1 MKEYFLPYPY
11 CILRIVLLILLLPLS
26 VVGQDLSTKSK
37 KAKKAFELAERAF
50 RLYNYQQAEVQFREA
65 LKADPEFFE
74 AWVMLGDLFR
84 ETEQDSSA
92 LHAYQQ
98 AIEIDSS
105 RYPRLFYSTG
115 MIYYGNGFYT
125 GAKDHFERYLRSGS
139 AREGTTKKI
148 EHYLVNC
155 RFAEEAVKNPV
166 PFSPVN
172 LGITINTELNEY
184 FPCLTADNQTL
195 LFTRLLDDQASFTG
209 RQEDFFIS
217 TIKGG
222 SWILAKPV
230 GLPINTVYN
239 EGAPALSAD
248 GNRIVFTACES
259 VNGYGGLRSGF
270 GRCDLFSSSWDGY
283 VWSEPVN
290 IGRPV
295 NSGAWESQPS
305 LAADGRSI
313 YFVSNRNENYDI
325 WWAQMDDN
333 GRWKEPQRLD
343 SVINTEG
350 YEGSV
355 FIHPDNQTLYFS
367 SDGHPGMGGMDIF
380 YSRKGPDGNW
390 GKPIN
395 LGYPINTHKD
405 ENSILISADGSLA
418 MFASDRETGFGGLD
432 LYQFELYEEARPQ
445 FVTYLKGRVF
455 DGENEKRLQAR
466 FELTDLET
474 GEVVVRS
481 QSSAGT
487 GEFLVCLPTDRDYA
501 LTVEKEGYL
510 FHSENFNLSGVNT
523 TTDPFLKDIP
533 LSRIEVG
540 KSVVLKNIF
549 FETDKYD
556 LQDKSRI
563 ELDKVYELLENN
575 PRVRIEISGHTDNIG
590 TPEYNQ
596 ELSRNRAKAVY
607 DYLIESGIE
616 ADRLQFKG
624 YGESS
629 PIASNETEQGRA
641 ENRRTEMTVVGD
653 GGL

>member
-1 MKEYFLPYPY
+1 MKSISTPYRTRL
-11 CILRIVLLILLLPLS
+11 LRILFLLLLLPACTL
-26 VVGQDLSTKSK
+26 GQDLSTKSK

-50 RLYNYQQAEVQFREA
+50 RLYNYQQAEIQFKEA
-65 LKADPEFFE
+65 IKSDSGFFE
-74 AWVMLGDLFR
+74 AWVMLGDLYR

-92 LHAYQQ
+92 LYAYQK
-98 AIEIDSS
+98 AVSIDAD
-105 RYPRLFYSTG
+105 RYPRLYYSSG
-115 MIYYGNGFYT
+115 MIQYGNGQYA
-125 GAKDHFERYLRSGS
+125 GAELNFERYLRAGAARPETAEKIGRYLENCTF
-139 AREGTTKKI
+139 AREA
-148 EHYLVNC
+148 L
-155 RFAEEAVKNPV
+155 KNPV
-166 PFSPVN
+166 PFEPVN
-172 LGITINTELNEY
+172 LGATINTELNEY

-195 LFTRLLDDQASFTG
+195 LFTRLLDDEASFTG
-209 RQEDFFIS
+209 RQEDFFLS
-217 TIKGG
+217 TYGENG
-222 SWILAKPV
+222 WALARSV

-259 VNGYGGLRSGF
+259 VNGYGGLRAGF

-283 VWSEPVN
+283 VWSEPEN

-313 YFVSNRNENYDI
+313 YFVSNRSDNYDI
-325 WWAQMDDN
+325 WWTQMDGN

-367 SDGHPGMGGMDIF
+367 SDGHPGMGGMDIYF
-380 YSRKGPDGNW
+380 SRRGPDGQW
-390 GKPIN
+390 GPPVN

-432 LYQFELYEEARPQ
+432 LYAFELYEEARPQ

-455 DGENEKRLQAR
+455 DGETKKRLQAR

-474 GEVVVRS
+474 GEVAVRS
-481 QSSAGT
+481 FSSAGT

-510 FHSENFNLSGVNT
+510 FHSENFNLSGVST
-523 TTDPFLKDIP
+523 TTDPFVKDLP
-533 LSRIEVG
+533 LSRIEIG

-549 FETDKYD
+549 FETDKYN

-563 ELDKVYELLENN
+563 ELDKVNKLLKNN
-575 PRVRIEISGHTDNIG
+575 PGIRIEISGHTDNVG
-590 TPEYNQ
+590 TSGYNL

-607 DYLIESGIE
+607 DYLIESGI
-616 ADRLQFKG
+616 AANQLQFKG

-629 PIASNETEQGRA
+629 PIATNESEQGRA
-641 ENRRTEMTVVGD
+641 ENRRTEMKVVEA
-653 GGL
+653 GGE